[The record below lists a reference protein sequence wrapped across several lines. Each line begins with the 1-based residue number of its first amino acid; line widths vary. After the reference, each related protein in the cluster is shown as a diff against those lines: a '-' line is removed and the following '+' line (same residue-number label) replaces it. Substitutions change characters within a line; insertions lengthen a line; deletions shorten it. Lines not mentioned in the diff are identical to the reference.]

1 LLCCT
6 TTTHRYAKEA
16 GVRVTTFDT
25 ASELHKIADMHP
37 GFACVLRIRCDDEG
51 AKINLGLK
59 YGADDGD
66 VPGLLALA
74 KSLGLQVCMC
84 VVCVIVRARVS
95 CPGMVG
101 MFHMCM

>member
-1 LLCCT
+1 MWT
-6 TTTHRYAKEA
+6 IPTIPTVVAPYTDDTYFK
-16 GVRVTTFDT
+16 GVTGANLED
-25 ASELHKIADMHP
+25 AYHS
-37 GFACVLRIRCDDEG
+37 CVLRIRCDDEG